1 MSWYHMVGNM
11 IHDTKKPPSGWR
23 WLGVWWRMPGHQG
36 EKLGSLICEGLKVL
50 LVFEVFE
57 PKVGEGGK

>member
-1 MSWYHMVGNM
+1 
-11 IHDTKKPPSGWR
+11 
-23 WLGVWWRMPGHQG
+23 MPGHQG